1 MSVFKSKSLWA
12 WYSVSLVVLALD
24 QLTKVWAEAALGG
37 GETIVV
43 TSFFRFE
50 LAYNTGA
57 AFSLLYDAGGWQRWL
72 LSGLALVVSV
82 GIAIWIARLVAAN
95 ASQRRWE
102 LLALSLILGGAIG
115 NLYDRIVLG
124 YVVDFIVWHYQHYQW
139 PTFNIAD
146 SAICVGAALLIYDML
161 FVQPKQSKPQA
172 DTNHAHD

>member
-95 ASQRRWE
+95 ANQRRWE
-102 LLALSLILGGAIG
+102 LLGLSLILGGAIG